1 MSLKITVLLFLSS
14 VIMAQTTATVTAP
27 TPDQASDIVNIDS
40 LFQSTTGDYD
50 IDLKPKII

>member
-1 MSLKITVLLFLSS
+1 MSLKVTVLFFLSS
-14 VIMAQTTATVTAP
+14 VIMAQTTANVIAP

-50 IDLKPKII
+50 IDLKPKIV